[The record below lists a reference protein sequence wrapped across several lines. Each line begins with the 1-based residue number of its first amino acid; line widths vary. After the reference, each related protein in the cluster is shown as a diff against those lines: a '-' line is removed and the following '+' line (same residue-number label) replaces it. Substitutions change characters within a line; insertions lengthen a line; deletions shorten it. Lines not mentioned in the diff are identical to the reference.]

1 MADLPEVQATEESA
15 QDISESNKDNRQR
28 LQKSLRSGL
37 NLVRKSVDNL
47 NVTVTELLELQRA
60 GWEAQKIQ
68 EGLDLEASREEAR
81 GLGGEGG
88 IGDVEI
94 QGDVNLDTEKG
105 AGGMFGKIG
114 SAIAGSIGGL
124 FKGLGIGGGA
134 LLAGAGILAGGAGF
148 LLKQINELD
157 GKAIRANINELLGI
171 KDDFGGMGNFF
182 LEGGLFFLAMTGI
195 GVGLAAFSVGQGV
208 AAAVNY
214 FTEDSGFAETIRQ
227 NVLTLLS
234 ISDAAGGN
242 LSFLA
247 DSAAFAA
254 AMAGLGL
261 GLAAFSLGSIAGT
274 AAVGIGDAIDYFT
287 GGSWAQSIKD
297 NVLTLLSIKDAAG
310 GNLSFLADSAVF
322 AAAMAGLGLGLVA
335 FSIGGVAGAATTGVQ
350 ESIDYFTGQNW
361 AEIIKQNV
369 MTLLSISDLP
379 GIGADTA
386 IFVATMTGLAAGLVA
401 FAIGQ
406 GSANVAN
413 AIGKFTDEEDFAER
427 IKRQVGVLL
436 SITNDPNIS
445 VDKATE
451 FTKVLGIM
459 GAGLAAFAGGQFVGA
474 LANAASSVLGFLT
487 GSESPIEEMVKV
499 ADKADDLQRGANA
512 LDQIGAA
519 LNKISRLKFDGSKL
533 NVKEF
538 AQDLMESIPAIET
551 AIMGGTVGE
560 GWITSGTKIKGL
572 ASSDID
578 FNTATKRIADLR
590 GAFGMETNIGAAAAF
605 TPQTTGAEIEGRS
618 VQTVSG
624 TLGGAMQDNST
635 VVQTTNNNV
644 NQQSA
649 TTVVP
654 ATSRRRSARYQTRG
668 ALSAGGGGGYR
679 PAMAFSDF

>member
-1 MADLPEVQATEESA
+1 MADLPEVKATEEST

-28 LQKSLRSGL
+28 LQKSLRAGL
-37 NLVRKSVDNL
+37 NNVRKSVDNL

-60 GWEAQKIQ
+60 GWEAQKAG
-68 EGLDLEASREEAR
+68 EGLALEASREEGR
-81 GLGGEGG
+81 DGGLGGGG
-88 IGDVEI
+88 GDVEI
-94 QGDVNLDTEKG
+94 QGDVNLDPKKD
-105 AGGMFGKIG
+105 GGLFGKIASG
-114 SAIAGSIGGL
+114 IGGL
-124 FKGLGIGGGA
+124 FKNMGIGGGA

-195 GVGLAAFSVGQGV
+195 GLGLAAFSIGQGV

-214 FTEDSGFAETIRQ
+214 FTEDSGFAATIKE

-242 LSFLA
+242 LAFLA
-247 DSAAFAA
+247 DSASFAA

-274 AAVGIGDAIDYFT
+274 AAAGIGDAIDYFT
-287 GGSWAQSIKD
+287 GGSWAQTIKD

-310 GNLSFLADSAVF
+310 GNLSMLADSAAF

-335 FSIGGVAGAATTGVQ
+335 FSIGGVAGAATAGVQ
-350 ESIDYFTGQNW
+350 ESIDYFTGGNW
-361 AEIIKQNV
+361 AQQIKDNV
-369 MTLLSISDLP
+369 VTLLSISDLP

-386 IFVATMTGLAAGLVA
+386 IFVATMAGIAAGLVA

-459 GAGLAAFAGGQFVGA
+459 GAGLAAFAGGQFIGA

-499 ADKADDLQRGANA
+499 ADKADDLERGANA
-512 LDQIGAA
+512 LDKIGAA
-519 LNKISRLKFDGSKL
+519 LKKISGLSFDGSSL
-533 NVKEF
+533 NIKEF

-572 ASSDID
+572 ASADID
-578 FNTATKRIADLR
+578 FETATKRMGELR
-590 GAFGMETNIGAAAAF
+590 TAMGISPG
-605 TPQTTGAEIEGRS
+605 TTGAEIEGRS
-618 VQTVSG
+618 VEVAGSG
-624 TLGGAMQDNST
+624 ATTGVQDNST
-635 VVQTTNNNV
+635 VVQSTNNNV
-644 NQQSA
+644 NQQSS

-654 ATSRRRSARYQTRG
+654 ATSRRRNSRYETRNG
-668 ALSAGGGGGYR
+668 ATEYTGNNPTIL
-679 PAMAFSDF
+679 AF